1 MADDMSKMAES
12 LMMHL
17 DEKRDLHVEQVHHKH
32 MKLEER
38 HLAWD
43 LKVRNAH
50 EEWEHALYLAEQDHT
65 NKLEVM
71 DHQLEN
77 TKLEIEL
84 ARARWEEEEAWIRRI
99 AMEKGL

>member
-38 HLAWD
+38 HLA
-43 LKVRNAH
+43 
-50 EEWEHALYLAEQDHT
+50 
-65 NKLEVM
+65 
-71 DHQLEN
+71 
-77 TKLEIEL
+77 
-84 ARARWEEEEAWIRRI
+84 
-99 AMEKGL
+99 